1 MSRLTVPGPP
11 VAYAATT
18 RENQRLGPDAALA
31 TFLLTYPA
39 SGQFAYTTEV
49 HRRQQRGWVLEF
61 GQLTVPPDGC

>member
-1 MSRLTVPGPP
+1 

-49 HRRQQRGWVLEF
+49 HRRQQSGRVLEF